1 MTSLSVA
8 GGAPSHTKEK
18 PAEVRLKKVEFA
30 AAVQEMQEQD
40 SVEDPPAACRH
51 GKDALG
57 RPVVAD
63 GLGRLCGLVV
73 RSPFG
78 TCL

>member
-1 MTSLSVA
+1 MRHPTPRKSPLWCA
-8 GGAPSHTKEK
+8 K
-18 PAEVRLKKVEFA
+18 KKVEFA

-40 SVEDPPAACRH
+40 LVEDPPAACRH

-63 GLGRLCGLVV
+63 WLGRLRGLVARYLPV
-73 RSPFG
+73 
-78 TCL
+78 

>member
-1 MTSLSVA
+1 M
-8 GGAPSHTKEK
+8 
-18 PAEVRLKKVEFA
+18 
-30 AAVQEMQEQD
+30 QEMQEQD

-63 GLGRLCGLVV
+63 WLGRLRGLVARYLPV
-73 RSPFG
+73 
-78 TCL
+78 